1 MVDWQLIN
9 TVFLDMDGTLLDLN
23 FDNHFWQEH
32 LPRRYSEKHGM
43 NVESAKKILF
53 PLFGQAEGSMNW
65 YCVDYWSETL
75 SMDIAALKQEVSHLI
90 ALRSNT
96 TKFLLALRQ
105 IGCRVVM
112 VTNAHMKSLDLKME
126 KTHLAGYFDRL
137 ICAHD
142 YGIPKEEQTFWSTLE
157 KDEPFDKAT
166 TLLID
171 DSLPV
176 LEAADRYGI
185 ANLLA
190 IHKPDS
196 QRSKKDVGDFAA
208 LYDFQEIMPAS

>member
-43 NVESAKKILF
+43 DLDSAKTFLF
-53 PLFGQAEGSMNW
+53 PLFRRVEGTMDW
-65 YCVDYWSETL
+65 YCVDYWSDTL
-75 SMDIAALKQEVSHLI
+75 SMDIAALKQEVDHLI
-90 ALRSNT
+90 ALHSNVI
-96 TKFLLALRQ
+96 KFLLALRQ
-105 IGCRVVM
+105 NGCRVVM
-112 VTNAHMKSLDLKME
+112 VTNAHMKSLNLKME
-126 KTHLAGYFDRL
+126 KTNLAGYFDRL

-142 YGIPKEEQTFWSTLE
+142 YGIPKEEQKFWNTLE
-157 KDEPFDKAT
+157 KDESFDKVT

-176 LEAADRYGI
+176 LEAASRYGI

-190 IHKPDS
+190 IHKPDT
-196 QRSKKDVGDFAA
+196 QRSKKDVGAFPA
-208 LYDFQEIMPAS
+208 LHDFQEIMP